1 MGDEGRKYS
10 SVQSRPKKY
19 FYVYYTAILRQL
31 SDIHQ
36 VTFIFYEG
44 ALKNAK
50 HDVIKNHHPELV

>member
-1 MGDEGRKYS
+1 MREES
-10 SVQSRPKKY
+10 TVQSRAGQKKY

-50 HDVIKNHHPELV
+50 HDVIKNYHPELV